1 MKNLQH
7 FNLIHYEVHCET
19 HVLLFFLK
27 KKTPKTWEISLVLK
41 IFRENQPHIH
51 YICAQSLS
59 INCSAKPI
67 VLVNFEIWISTFCA
81 KTNLFAIYSQ
91 HLDRL
96 WNSTE
101 KLIITSS
108 EPIEIE
114 FSSSACISQEASEVS
129 VRIKFAIECVPG
141 RRAYV
146 TFITNRFSFRNQYF
160 ISQAQKNC
168 KKVPWAQSMGCSKYI
183 NIYTS
188 IYIYKKHTF

>member
-1 MKNLQH
+1 MYLKSH
-7 FNLIHYEVHCET
+7 RTEVTDEESSAFQLNSLRGTLWNSCST
-19 HVLLFFLK
+19 IFFL

-91 HLDRL
+91 NLDRL

-101 KLIITSS
+101 KLINTSS

-160 ISQAQKNC
+160 ISITST
-168 KKVPWAQSMGCSKYI
+168 KKL
-183 NIYTS
+183 
-188 IYIYKKHTF
+188 